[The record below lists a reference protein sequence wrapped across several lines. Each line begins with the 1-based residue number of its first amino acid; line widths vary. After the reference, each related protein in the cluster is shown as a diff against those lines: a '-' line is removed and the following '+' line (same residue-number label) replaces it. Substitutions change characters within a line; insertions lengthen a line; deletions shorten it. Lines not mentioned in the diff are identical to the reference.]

1 MAEKILFQGIA
12 LENIKYSDTNGD
24 TEWCCEMLLTCGC
37 KNKEREMR
45 SWWFCLGGTFAA
57 RHGAGLEWSASQQ
70 APCCSV
76 GLN

>member
-45 SWWFCLGGTFAA
+45 S
-57 RHGAGLEWSASQQ
+57 
-70 APCCSV
+70 
-76 GLN
+76 